1 LLETVD
7 RAAAVPDD
15 DDDGGGGRAI
25 RNETEEWVLLLLPLK
40 NGSELMISLNAKLL
54 RVSSSLEEQA
64 TANFSFFRRG
74 KRSML

>member
-1 LLETVD
+1 LLETVE

-15 DDDGGGGRAI
+15 DDDCGGAAI
-25 RNETEEWVLLLLPLK
+25 RNETDEWVLLLLPLK
-40 NGSELMISLNAKLL
+40 KGSELMISLNAELL
-54 RVSSSLEEQA
+54 RVSSSLEEEA